1 VRAFVIGGAG
11 LVGRAVNRRL
21 LAGGWRVD
29 VVGRD
34 RQHLP
39 GDLAAAGVRFITADR
54 EDAPMLTAAFAG
66 GADLLVDCVCFT
78 QAHARDLLP
87 LAAHASSTVMISS
100 KAVYVDANGHHSNS
114 KQPPRFDAPISETQP
129 TLAPGDLPYNSR
141 LGYGRNK
148 VAAERLL
155 LDSGLPVS
163 VLRAS
168 KIHGDGARPARE
180 WIFVKRVLDRRP
192 VLLLAHGGAGVDH
205 PSAAA
210 NIAALVETVAS
221 KPGARILN
229 AADPDAPNARDIA
242 RIVARQLGH
251 QWSEV
256 ALGDDVD
263 PALGWHPWDRRYP
276 VVLDTTA
283 AVQLGY
289 QPVGNYQT
297 TVGSAIDWLVR
308 VTEQN
313 GPARLPERY
322 DEGYFAHR
330 FEYDAEDR
338 YLHNHPGI
346 DHAPS
351 VQRR

>member
-11 LVGRAVNRRL
+11 LVGRAVSRRL
-21 LAGGWRVD
+21 VAGGWRVD

-39 GDLAAAGVRFITADR
+39 DDLAAAGVRFLTADR
-54 EDAPMLTAAFAG
+54 EDAPVLTAAFAG

-78 QAHARDLLP
+78 QKQARALLP

-100 KAVYVDANGHHSNS
+100 KAVYVDADGHHSNS
-114 KQPPRFDAPISETQP
+114 AQPPRFDAPISESQP
-129 TLAPGDLPYNSR
+129 TLAPGDLPHNSP

-148 VAAERLL
+148 VAAERVL

-168 KIHGDGARPARE
+168 KIHGEGARPARE
-180 WIFVKRVLDRRP
+180 WIFVKRVLDRRHI
-192 VLLLAHGGAGVDH
+192 VLLAHGGAGVDH

-229 AADPDAPNARDIA
+229 AADPDAPSARDIA
-242 RIVARQLGH
+242 RVVAGHLGH

-256 ALGDDVD
+256 VLGDEVD
-263 PALGWHPWDRRYP
+263 PVLGWHPWDRRYP
-276 VVLDTTA
+276 IILDTTA

-289 QPVGNYQT
+289 QPTGDYQT
-297 TVGSAIDWLVR
+297 TVASAIDWLVG
-308 VTEQN
+308 VAEQN
-313 GPARLPERY
+313 GAARLPERY

-330 FEYDAEDR
+330 FDYDAENR
-338 YLHNHPGI
+338 YLRSHPGI
-346 DHAPS
+346 DPAPS
-351 VQRR
+351 GCR